1 MERKVKQLRL
11 WGSGT
16 RCSLWIRAHMSLFHE
31 ELKVLRH
38 PGGQW
43 LSHQLQ
49 LVRVGR
55 ASLFHCLGIVF
66 HGEC

>member
-1 MERKVKQLRL
+1 
-11 WGSGT
+11 
-16 RCSLWIRAHMSLFHE
+16 MSLFHE